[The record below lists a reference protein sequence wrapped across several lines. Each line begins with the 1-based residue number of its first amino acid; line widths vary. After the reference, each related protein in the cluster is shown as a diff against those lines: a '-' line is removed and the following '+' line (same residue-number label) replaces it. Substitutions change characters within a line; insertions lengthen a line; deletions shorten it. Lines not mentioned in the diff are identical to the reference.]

1 MRFFV
6 YKTLFVF
13 LCLIIA
19 YKLTVGNTVNKLGSL
34 LENIKKKESIEKIKS
49 KLKKEMQ
56 NSINK
61 DRILNKEDAVLIQK
75 FLKKIQDELSQQN

>member
-1 MRFFV
+1 MN
-6 YKTLFVF
+6 L
-13 LCLIIA
+13 
-19 YKLTVGNTVNKLGSL
+19 LTFKES
-34 LENIKKKESIEKIKS
+34 KKESIEKIKS